1 VTDPPPALAEADS
14 PDPFVELSACPGT
27 FTTSW
32 PPAKPTPERLGPTAK
47 PTKTPNASVI
57 AASAPAERGAG
68 TRMGSAFV
76 GAAGFGGGGLPGTA
90 SGPTRV
96 PHSRQ

>member
-1 VTDPPPALAEADS
+1 VTDPPAAEAES
-14 PDPFVELSACPGT
+14 AALDPFVELSVCPGT

-32 PPAKPTPERLGPTAK
+32 PPAKPTPEILGPRAK
-47 PTKTPNASVI
+47 PAKTPNASVI

-68 TRMGSAFV
+68 TRIGSDLLR
-76 GAAGFGGGGLPGTA
+76 GTGFGGGGLPGTA
-90 SGPTRV
+90 KGPTRA